1 MALQKQYRGLSNL
14 VGLYEGGNLLLELG
28 RAVIPTVDVLKFAAP
43 PQWERKQV
51 NIVAGAGTN
60 YTYDVIPT
68 GERRLVWRMGI
79 ASSAIL
85 PAGRILQLTPALVI
99 DSGSWQMGLE
109 SNPYQ
114 YTFTASA
121 DYIRIGKQFPGGL
134 VLNAGDQLAWFVN
147 QSAGATA
154 FPVQMTYQYSKIIL

>member
-28 RAVIPTVDVLKFAAP
+28 RAVMPTVDVLQFAAP

-51 NIVAGAGTN
+51 NLVGGVGTN
-60 YTYDVIPT
+60 YAFDQVPT
-68 GERRLVWRMGI
+68 GERRILWRMGI

-109 SNPYQ
+109 SNPFQ
-114 YTFTASA
+114 YTWTGSQ
-121 DYIRIGKQFPGGL
+121 DHIRIGKEFPGGL

-147 QSAGATA
+147 QNAGTTA
-154 FPVQMTYQYSKIIL
+154 IAVQMTYQYSKVVL